1 MGLLK
6 KIKRTVRK
14 VVPKEVAG
22 IMTAAAPFVAPYS
35 LPAAAALTI
44 GGQLKQTGRI
54 NPILTAGSLL
64 PGVRFQ
70 GGQGL
75 AAFKP
80 TGFTRFGPQNFGSG
94 ISARQLFFGGP
105 GAGESG
111 KLGRFGDTAER
122 FLFGREGVEGGN
134 VFDTEGR
141 FEGVFEG
148 VKPTQGIL
156 GTGGKYGITKGSLIS
171 KTDGSLKKANIAAM
185 AASGLS
191 LATATKQIEEEAREA
206 GASDNDIDALTAEA
220 AEFWSTLSSDDFKV
234 TPTLAKG
241 GRVGFAEGTDK
252 NIPNDPKSRDMASFA
267 KLKDFV
273 NPSNYF
279 MNSRETDDFQT
290 MQKERFMY
298 DTKSSNTILDK
309 IKALFNKFLK
319 MGLSRDEAAKKAR
332 EALVLQKALKED
344 DIQGLASFFNLPS
357 SELNELGEILIE
369 KKRESAKQKALDSI
383 YDMGR
388 GGAATGGLMRTNYAL
403 GTRPTAQESGLGGL
417 PIEAD
422 MRYSGGFMPY
432 GAKEKADD
440 VPARLS
446 KNEFVFTADAVRA
459 AGGGSVQKGAQ
470 KMYNTMKQLESMGR
484 A

>member
-70 GGQGL
+70 GTGSGL

-105 GAGESG
+105 GIGESG

-122 FLFGREGVEGGN
+122 FLFGSPAEGAMDKDVGGYVLEREA
-134 VFDTEGR
+134 
-141 FEGVFEG
+141 
-148 VKPTQGIL
+148 KQGIL
-156 GTGGKYGITKGSLIS
+156 GTGGEYGAVKGSLIS

-191 LATATKQIEEEAREA
+191 LATATKQIEEEATEA
-206 GASDNDIDALTAEA
+206 GVSDSDIDALKAEA
-220 AEFWSTLSSDDFKV
+220 ADFWSTLSSDDFKV

-241 GRVGFAEGTDK
+241 GRVGF
-252 NIPNDPKSRDMASFA
+252 
-267 KLKDFV
+267 
-273 NPSNYF
+273 
-279 MNSRETDDFQT
+279 
-290 MQKERFMY
+290 
-298 DTKSSNTILDK
+298 
-309 IKALFNKFLK
+309 
-319 MGLSRDEAAKKAR
+319 
-332 EALVLQKALKED
+332 
-344 DIQGLASFFNLPS
+344 
-357 SELNELGEILIE
+357 
-369 KKRESAKQKALDSI
+369 
-383 YDMGR
+383 
-388 GGAATGGLMRTNYAL
+388 AL

-432 GAKEKADD
+432 GAREKADD

-470 KMYNTMKQLESMGR
+470 KMYNTMKQLESMGK